1 MSKQN
6 PSSPLRLVRS
16 SDEGFLPFSQ
26 VHQLSAEQQAAVTHR
41 GSPLI
46 ITGAT
51 GTGKT
56 TVVIEAALS
65 RIAAGQNPD
74 SILIIAYGRERAS
87 EIRDAIVTRSA
98 KTAHEP
104 LARTFHSLAYSILKM
119 RTAENVREII
129 LLSGAE
135 QETFIAQLLAGDIED
150 GYQQWHADLQ
160 RTEQSLGEP
169 LQTQGFVRELRDLI
183 MRANERGI
191 TPDEL
196 ELRGKQL
203 GEKYWP
209 GAAQFWKRYLGAMTL
224 QEVLAGDAKVR
235 IDPSEIIN
243 TAINYLRSNS
253 ELLTELRARFSTIIV
268 DEFQESDPAQRNL
281 LHLLA
286 GQDLVIVTDA
296 ASAVGRFRGADPE
309 GVGAVLDAYVANGAM
324 KIELTTNFRGIPAV
338 HAVRLFSES
347 EEGQYIAYQFK
358 RAHLMGGVAYS
369 QMAVIVRS
377 HGQSAAAI
385 RRAFAQVGIP
395 TAGDVEAIANNAAI
409 APFLLAA
416 RVATG
421 AQPLNLDTAEKL
433 LTSEFGGATSVSLR
447 RTRAALLAARDE
459 ASDKRSG
466 TQLILDAITTGDV
479 AIEDSAELL
488 RIHELLAAAKK
499 SIAKKSATIHDLLWA
514 IWNNA
519 VTSENVKISESWR
532 TAALKGGSR
541 GAAADRDLDA
551 MIQLFDSAARHIERF
566 PGAKPELFLQEIEN
580 ETIVSDLI
588 TSRGVRP
595 DVVEILTVHSA
606 KGRQWSHVAVA
617 GVQEGTWPNLKQRS
631 SLLGAER
638 LVERVRH
645 GDELAQTTLDM
656 IAADS
661 LAQDEARLFHVA
673 TTRASESLL
682 VTAVAREDLT
692 PSIFFED
699 FAHSCGASDATI
711 EIPRPLTAPALVA
724 TLRRE
729 VTLSGNTD
737 AAALLKTLSANGIH
751 LAAPSQ
757 WLGAVPI
764 TTDAPVIDAGAPV
777 PVSPSGAENFTECGL
792 KWFLEKS
799 GGTDGDSTA
808 QLLGSVIHEFARLKV
823 DEPAITDE
831 QLQHKL
837 LESWPL
843 IDDSQGWISHAAL
856 ARAQKMLERFSV
868 FHSKSL
874 ADNNRS
880 VAGVERSFEITVGR
894 AVIRGNVD
902 RIEVDSDGKHYIIDF
917 KTGKKEISGD
927 DAKTNLQLACYQLG
941 VVLDGFA
948 EKLTSTAV
956 SGAQLVYLASKN
968 KSYSTRE
975 QDALVDVEATQTIL
989 EEIAVGMGGA
999 TFTARKNDMCKGC
1012 KVKPSCPLY
1021 LEGKAVHQ

>member
-1 MSKQN
+1 MSKQ
-6 PSSPLRLVRS
+6 PAQPLRLVRAAP
-16 SDEGFLPFSQ
+16 DPTEIT
-26 VHQLSAEQQAAVTHR
+26 LSEQQRAAVAHR

-46 ITGAT
+46 LTGAT

-56 TVVIEAALS
+56 TVLVEAALA
-65 RIAAGQNPD
+65 RIAAGQSPD
-74 SILIIAYGRERAS
+74 SILLLTYGRERAS
-87 EIRDAIVTRSA
+87 EMRDAIVTRSE
-98 KTAHEP
+98 KTAFEP

-119 RTAENVREII
+119 RTGDNFREIV

-135 QETFIAQLLAGDIED
+135 QETFISQLLDGDIED
-150 GYQQWHADLQ
+150 GYKKWHDDLQ
-160 RTEQSLGEP
+160 RSEQSLGEP

-191 TPDEL
+191 TPDDL
-196 ELRGKQL
+196 ALRGKQL
-203 GEKYWP
+203 GEKYWE
-209 GAAQFWKRYLGAMTL
+209 GAADFWNRYLGAMTL

-243 TAINYLRSNS
+243 SAINYLRANP
-253 ELLTELRARFSTIIV
+253 ELLAELRSRFTTIIV
-268 DEFQESDPAQRNL
+268 DEFQESDPAQRTL
-281 LHLLA
+281 LSLLA
-286 GQDLVIVTDA
+286 GSDLVIVADS

-309 GVGAVLDAYVANGAM
+309 GIAAVIDSYIAAGATEIA
-324 KIELTTNFRGIPAV
+324 LTTNYRGAPATQT
-338 HAVRLFSES
+338 ARLASES
-347 EEGQYIAYQFK
+347 EEAQYIAYNFK
-358 RAHLMGGVAYS
+358 RAHLMQGVPYS

-377 HGQSAAAI
+377 HGQTASAI
-385 RRAFAQVGIP
+385 RRAFSQVGIP
-395 TAGDVEAIANNAAI
+395 TAGDVEALANNAAI
-409 APFLLAA
+409 APFLLLA
-416 RVATG
+416 RVTTG

-488 RIHELLAAAKK
+488 RIHDLLELAKK

-519 VTSENVKISESWR
+519 VNSDNEKIAESWR

-551 MIQLFDSAARHIERF
+551 MIQLFDTAARHIERF
-566 PGAKPELFLQEIEN
+566 PGAKPDLFLEEIQR
-580 ETIVSDLI
+580 ETIVTDLI
-588 TSRGVRP
+588 TARGVRP

-606 KGRQWSHVAVA
+606 KGRQWQHVAVA
-617 GVQEGTWPNLKQRS
+617 GVQEGAWPNLKQRS

-645 GDELAQTTLDM
+645 GDELAQVALDM
-656 IAADS
+656 IAASS
-661 LAQDEARLFHVA
+661 LAEDEARLFHVA
-673 TTRASESLL
+673 TTRARESLL
-682 VTAVAREDLT
+682 VTAISREDET

-699 FAHSCGASDATI
+699 LAESLGTASS
-711 EIPRPLTAPALVA
+711 EVEVPRPLTASALVA

-729 VTLSGNTD
+729 VNLTGSAG
-737 AAALLKTLSANGIH
+737 AASLLKTLSANGIH
-751 LAAPSQ
+751 LAQPSQ
-757 WLGAVPI
+757 WLGTAPI
-764 TTDAPVIDAGAPV
+764 TSDLPVIDEGALV

-823 DEPAITDE
+823 EEPGITDE
-831 QLQHKL
+831 QLQKKL
-837 LESWPL
+837 VDSWPL
-843 IDDSQGWISHAAL
+843 IDDSQGWISKAAL
-856 ARAQKMLERFSV
+856 TRAKKMLERFSV
-868 FHSKSL
+868 FHLKSL
-874 ADNNRS
+874 ADNNRT
-880 VAGVERSFEITVGR
+880 VAGVEKSFEIIVGR
-894 AVIRGNVD
+894 ALIRGNVD
-902 RIEVDSDGKHYIIDF
+902 RIEVDGDGKHYIIDL
-917 KTGKKEISGD
+917 KTGKNEITAN

-941 VVLDGFA
+941 VVLDGFE
-948 EKLTSTAV
+948 EKLKSTEV
-956 SGAQLVYLASKN
+956 LGAQLVYLASKN

-975 QDALVDVEATQTIL
+975 QDALVDVEATTTIL
-989 EEIAVGMGGA
+989 EEIAVGMGAA
-999 TFTARKNDMCKGC
+999 TFTARKNDMCKQC

>member
-1 MSKQN
+1 
-6 PSSPLRLVRS
+6 VRTGS
-16 SDEGFLPFSQ
+16 EGFS
-26 VHQLSAEQQAAVTHR
+26 LSLDEAQHAAVAHR

-56 TVVIEAALS
+56 TVLIEAALS
-65 RIAAGQNPD
+65 RIAQGKSPD
-74 SILIIAYGRERAS
+74 SILLLTYGRERAS
-87 EIRDAIVTRSA
+87 ELRDAIVTRSE
-98 KTAHEP
+98 KTAFEP

-119 RTAENVREII
+119 RTGDAYREIV

-135 QETFIAQLLAGDIED
+135 QETYISDLLKGDIAD
-150 GYQQWHADLQ
+150 GYKKWHPDLH

-169 LQTQGFVRELRDLI
+169 LETQGFVRELRDLI

-191 TPDEL
+191 TPDQL
-196 ELRGKQL
+196 AARGKQL

-209 GAAQFWKRYLGAMTL
+209 GAADFWNRYLGSMVL
-224 QEVLAGDAKVR
+224 QEISAGDAKVR

-243 TAINYLRSNS
+243 TAINYLRTNP
-253 ELLTELRARFSTIIV
+253 ELLAELRNRFTTILV
-268 DEFQESDPAQRNL
+268 DEFQESDPAQRTL
-281 LHLLA
+281 LSLLA
-286 GQDLVIVTDA
+286 GADLVIVADA

-309 GVGAVLDAYVANGAM
+309 GVAAVIDSYLASGAT
-324 KIELTTNFRGIPAV
+324 KIELTTNYRGAPVAQV
-338 HAVRLFSES
+338 ARLTSES
-347 EEGQYIAYQFK
+347 EEAQYIAYQFK
-358 RAHLMGGVAYS
+358 RAHLMQGIPYS

-377 HGQSAAAI
+377 HGQTASAI
-385 RRAFAQVGIP
+385 RRAFSQVSIP
-395 TAGDVEAIANNAAI
+395 TAGDVEALANSAAI
-409 APFLLAA
+409 APFLLLA

-421 AQPLNLDTAEKL
+421 AQPLNFDTAEKL

-466 TQLILDAITTGDV
+466 TQLILDAILTGDV
-479 AIEDSAELL
+479 AIEDSSELL
-488 RIHELLAAAKK
+488 RIHTLLSVAKK
-499 SIAKKSATIHDLLWA
+499 SIAKKNATIHDLFWA

-519 VTSENVKISESWR
+519 SNSDNEKLADSWR
-532 TAALKGGSR
+532 AAALKGGSR

-566 PGAKPELFLQEIEN
+566 PGSKPDAFLEEIQR
-580 ETIVSDLI
+580 ETIVTDLI
-588 TSRGVRP
+588 TARGVRP

-606 KGRQWSHVAVA
+606 KGRQWRLVAVA
-617 GVQEGTWPNLKQRS
+617 GVQEGAWPNLKQRS

-645 GDELAQTTLDM
+645 GDEIAQVELDM
-656 IAADS
+656 IAAAS

-673 TTRASESLL
+673 TTRARESLL
-682 VTAVAREDLT
+682 VTAISREDET

-699 FAHSCGASDATI
+699 FAESLGTTELAV
-711 EIPRPLTAPALVA
+711 EVPRPLTASALVA

-729 VTLSGNTD
+729 VNLTGSTS
-737 AAALLKTLSANGIH
+737 AAALLKTLAANGIY
-751 LAAPSQ
+751 LAQPSQ
-757 WLGAVPI
+757 WLGSAPI
-764 TTDAPVIDAGAPV
+764 STDAPVISEGGLV

-823 DEPAITDE
+823 EEPGITDN
-831 QLQHKL
+831 QLQSKL
-837 LESWPL
+837 IDSWPL

-856 ARAQKMLERFSV
+856 ARAKKMLERFSV
-868 FHSKSL
+868 FHAKSL
-874 ADNNRS
+874 SDNNRT
-880 VAGVERSFEITVGR
+880 VAAVEKSFEITVGR
-894 AVIRGNVD
+894 ALIRGNVD
-902 RIEVDSDGKHYIIDF
+902 RIEVDSAGKHFIIDF
-917 KTGKKEISGD
+917 KTGKKEITGEE
-927 DAKTNLQLACYQLG
+927 AKTNLQLACYQLG
-941 VVLDGFA
+941 VILDGFD
-948 EKLTSTAV
+948 EKLASTEV

-975 QDALVDVEATQTIL
+975 QDSLGDVEATKEIL
-989 EEIAVGMGGA
+989 AEIAIGMGA
-999 TFTARKNDMCKGC
+999 ASFTARKNDMCKQC

>member
-1 MSKQN
+1 MSKN
-6 PSSPLRLVRS
+6 PSTPLRLVRREV
-16 SDEGFLPFSQ
+16 EGFS
-26 VHQLSAEQQAAVTHR
+26 LSLSNQQRACIDHR

-46 ITGAT
+46 ISGAT

-56 TVVIEAALS
+56 SVLIEAALS
-65 RIAAGQNPD
+65 RISAGQKPD
-74 SILIIAYGRERAS
+74 SILILTYGRDRAS
-87 EIRDAIVTRSA
+87 EIRDAIVTRSE
-98 KTAHEP
+98 KTAYEP

-119 RTAENVREII
+119 RTSDDYREIV

-135 QETFIAQLLAGDIED
+135 QETYISDLLKGDIED
-150 GYQQWHADLQ
+150 GYKSWHTDLY
-160 RTEQSLGEP
+160 RSPQSLGEP
-169 LQTQGFVRELRDLI
+169 LETQGFVRELRDLI

-191 TPDEL
+191 TPDQL
-196 ELRGKQL
+196 AMRGHQL

-209 GAAQFWKRYLGAMTL
+209 GAADFWKRYLGSMTL
-224 QEVLAGDAKVR
+224 QEISAGDAKVR

-243 TAINYLRSNS
+243 TAINYLQSNP
-253 ELLTELRARFSTIIV
+253 ELLAELRTRFTTIIV
-268 DEFQESDPAQRNL
+268 DEFQESDPAQRTL
-281 LHLLA
+281 LSLLA
-286 GQDLVIVTDA
+286 GSDLIIVADT

-309 GVGAVLDAYVANGAM
+309 GVSAVLDSYLAAGA
-324 KIELTTNFRGIPAV
+324 KEIALTENFRGAPDL
-338 HAVRLFSES
+338 HAARLTSES

-358 RAHLMGGVAYS
+358 RAHLMQGIPYS

-377 HGQSAAAI
+377 HGQAASAI
-385 RRAFAQVGIP
+385 RRAFSQVSIP
-395 TAGDVEAIANNAAI
+395 TAGDIEALANNAAI
-409 APFLLAA
+409 APFLLLA

-459 ASDKRSG
+459 VADKRSG
-466 TQLILDAITTGDV
+466 NQLIIDAILTGDI
-479 AIEDSAELL
+479 AIEDSAELM
-488 RIHELLAAAKK
+488 RVHTLLAAAKK
-499 SIAKKSATIHDLLWA
+499 SIAKKKATIHDLLWA
-514 IWNNA
+514 IWNTA
-519 VTSENVKISESWR
+519 QTSDGIKLSDAWR
-532 TAALKGGSR
+532 DAALRGGAR

-551 MIQLFDSAARHIERF
+551 MIQLFDTAARHIERF
-566 PGAKPELFLQEIEN
+566 PGAQPSAFLAEIEK
-580 ETIVSDLI
+580 ETIASDLI
-588 TSRGVRP
+588 TARGVRP

-606 KGRQWSHVAVA
+606 KGRQWQYVAVA
-617 GVQEGTWPNLKQRS
+617 GVQEGAWPNLKQRS

-645 GDELAQTTLDM
+645 GDELAKVTLDM
-656 IAADS
+656 IAASS
-661 LAQDEARLFHVA
+661 LAEDEARLFHVA
-673 TTRASESLL
+673 TTRARQSLL
-682 VTAVAREDLT
+682 VTAISREDET

-699 FAHSCGASDATI
+699 LAESLHSANSPV
-711 EIPRPLTAPALVA
+711 EVPRPLTASALVA

-729 VTLSGNTD
+729 VNLSSNKG
-737 AAALLKTLSANGIH
+737 AASLLKTLSSQGIH
-751 LAAPSQ
+751 LAQPSN
-757 WLGAVPI
+757 WLGSAPI
-764 TTDAPVIDAGAPV
+764 TSDLPVFDESALV

-823 DEPAITDE
+823 EEPGITDE
-831 QLQHKL
+831 QLQTKL
-837 LESWPL
+837 IDSWSL
-843 IDDSQGWISHAAL
+843 IDDSQGWISSASL
-856 ARAQKMLERFSV
+856 ARAKKMLERFSV

-874 ADNNRS
+874 SDNNRT
-880 VAGVERSFEITVGR
+880 VAGVEKSFEITVGR
-894 AVIRGNVD
+894 ALIRGNVD
-902 RIEVDSDGKHYIIDF
+902 RIEIDSDGKHYIIDF

-941 VVLDGFA
+941 VVLDGFE
-948 EKLTSTAV
+948 EKLTTTQV

-975 QDALVDVEATQTIL
+975 QDPLLDVEATTQIL

-999 TFTARKNDMCKGC
+999 SFTARKNDMCSQC

>member
-1 MSKQN
+1 MSKN
-6 PSSPLRLVRS
+6 PAAPLRLVRT
-16 SDEGFLPFSQ
+16 EAGGFS
-26 VHQLSAEQQAAVTHR
+26 LSLDSAQQAAVAHR
-41 GSPLI
+41 GSTLI
-46 ITGAT
+46 LKGAT

-56 TVVIEAALS
+56 TVLIEAALS
-65 RIAAGQNPD
+65 RIAAGQSPD
-74 SILIIAYGRERAS
+74 SILLLTYGRERAS
-87 EIRDAIVTRSA
+87 EIRDAIVTRSE
-98 KTAHEP
+98 KTAFEP

-119 RTAENVREII
+119 RTGDNYREIV

-135 QETFIAQLLAGDIED
+135 QETFISQLLDGDIED
-150 GYQQWHADLQ
+150 GYKQWHDDLKK
-160 RTEQSLGEP
+160 TEQSLGEP

-191 TPDEL
+191 TPDDL
-196 ELRGKQL
+196 ALRGKQL
-203 GEKYWP
+203 GEKYWE
-209 GAAQFWKRYLGAMTL
+209 GAAEFWKRYLGAMTL

-243 TAINYLRSNS
+243 SAINYLRANP
-253 ELLTELRARFSTIIV
+253 ELLAELRSRFTTIIV
-268 DEFQESDPAQRNL
+268 DEFQESDPAQRTL
-281 LHLLA
+281 LSLLA
-286 GQDLVIVTDA
+286 GSDLIIVADS

-309 GVGAVLDAYVANGAM
+309 GIDAVIDTYISQGAKV
-324 KIELTTNFRGIPAV
+324 IELTTNYRGAPTAQT
-338 HAVRLFSES
+338 ARLASES
-347 EEGQYIAYQFK
+347 EEAQYIAYQFK
-358 RAHLMGGVAYS
+358 RAHLMQGIPYS
-369 QMAVIVRS
+369 EMAVILRS
-377 HGQSAAAI
+377 HGQTASAI
-385 RRAFAQVGIP
+385 RRAFSQVSIP
-395 TAGDVEAIANNAAI
+395 TAGDVEALANNAAI
-409 APFLLAA
+409 APFLLLA

-459 ASDKRSG
+459 ANDKRSG
-466 TQLILDAITTGDV
+466 TQLILDAITSGDV

-488 RIHELLAAAKK
+488 RIHNLLALAKK
-499 SIAKKSATIHDLLWA
+499 SIAKKNATIHDLLWA

-519 VTSENVKISESWR
+519 TNSDNEKLADAWR
-532 TAALKGGSR
+532 EAALRGGSR

-566 PGAKPELFLQEIEN
+566 PGAKPDLFLSEIAN
-580 ETIVSDLI
+580 ETIVTDLI
-588 TSRGVRP
+588 TARGVRP

-606 KGRQWSHVAVA
+606 KGRQWRYVAVA
-617 GVQEGTWPNLKQRS
+617 GVQEGAWPNLKQRS

-645 GDELAQTTLDM
+645 GDELAQVTLDM
-656 IAADS
+656 IAASS
-661 LAQDEARLFHVA
+661 LAEDEARLFHVA
-673 TTRASESLL
+673 TTRARESLL
-682 VTAVAREDLT
+682 VTAISREDET

-699 FAHSCGASDATI
+699 LAESLGTADT
-711 EIPRPLTAPALVA
+711 EVEVPRPLTASALVA

-729 VTLSGNTD
+729 VNLTGNPS
-737 AAALLKTLSANGIH
+737 AASLLKTLSANGIH
-751 LAAPSQ
+751 LAQPSQ
-757 WLGAVPI
+757 WLGTTPI
-764 TTDAPVIDAGAPV
+764 SSELPVFDEGSLV

-808 QLLGSVIHEFARLKV
+808 QLLGSVIHEFARMKV
-823 DEPAITDE
+823 EEPGITDE
-831 QLQHKL
+831 ALQSKL
-837 LESWPL
+837 IDSWPL

-856 ARAQKMLERFSV
+856 ARAKKMLERFSI

-874 ADNNRS
+874 ADNNRT
-880 VAGVERSFEITVGR
+880 VAGVEKSFEITVGR
-894 AVIRGNVD
+894 ALIRGNVD

-941 VVLDGFA
+941 VVLDGFE
-948 EKLTSTAV
+948 EKLKSTQV

-975 QDALVDVEATQTIL
+975 QDALVDVEATTAIL

-999 TFTARKNDMCKGC
+999 TFTARKNDMCKQC

>member
-1 MSKQN
+1 
-6 PSSPLRLVRS
+6 VRA
-16 SDEGFLPFSQ
+16 DAGGFS
-26 VHQLSAEQQAAVTHR
+26 LSLDAAQKEAIAHR

-46 ITGAT
+46 LTGAT

-56 TVVIEAALS
+56 TVLIEAALS
-65 RIAAGQNPD
+65 RIASGQSPD
-74 SILIIAYGRERAS
+74 SILLLTYGRERAS
-87 EIRDAIVTRSA
+87 EIRDAIVTRSQQ
-98 KTAHEP
+98 TAFEP

-119 RTAENVREII
+119 RTGDAYREIV

-135 QETFIAQLLAGDIED
+135 QETYILDLLRGDIAD
-150 GYQQWHADLQ
+150 GYKEWHPDLH

-169 LQTQGFVRELRDLI
+169 LETQGFIRELRDLI

-191 TPDEL
+191 TPDQLAE
-196 ELRGKQL
+196 RGKQL

-209 GAAQFWKRYLGAMTL
+209 GAADFWKRYLGSMVL
-224 QEVLAGDAKVR
+224 QEISAGDAKVR

-243 TAINYLRSNS
+243 TAINYLQSNP
-253 ELLTELRARFSTIIV
+253 ELLAELRKRFTTIIV
-268 DEFQESDPAQRNL
+268 DEFQESDPAQRTL
-281 LHLLA
+281 LSLLA
-286 GQDLVIVTDA
+286 GTDLIIVADS

-309 GVGAVLDAYVANGAM
+309 GIAAVLDSYIEAGAIQ
-324 KIELTTNFRGIPAV
+324 IELTTNYRGTPA
-338 HAVRLFSES
+338 AQTARLHSES
-347 EEGQYIAYQFK
+347 EEAQYIAYQYK
-358 RAHLMGGVAYS
+358 RAHLMQGIPYS

-377 HGQSAAAI
+377 HGQTASAI

-395 TAGDVEAIANNAAI
+395 TAGDVEALANNAAI
-409 APFLLAA
+409 APFLLLA

-459 ASDKRSG
+459 ANDKRSG

-479 AIEDSAELL
+479 AIEDCAELL
-488 RIHELLAAAKK
+488 RIHTLLSLAKK
-499 SIAKKSATIHDLLWA
+499 SIAKKNPTIHDLLWA

-519 VTSENVKISESWR
+519 VTDSNEKLADVWR
-532 TAALKGGSR
+532 ATALRGGSR
-541 GAAADRDLDA
+541 GAATDRDLDA

-566 PGAKPELFLQEIEN
+566 PGSKPDSFLTEIAK
-580 ETIVSDLI
+580 ETIVTDLI
-588 TSRGVRP
+588 TARGVRP

-606 KGRQWSHVAVA
+606 KGRQWRYVTVA
-617 GVQEGTWPNLKQRS
+617 GVQEGIWPNLKQRS

-645 GDELAQTTLDM
+645 GDEIAQVDLDM
-656 IAADS
+656 IAASS
-661 LAQDEARLFHVA
+661 LVQDEARLFHVA
-673 TTRASESLL
+673 TTRARESLL
-682 VTAVAREDLT
+682 ITAITAEDQA

-699 FAHSCGASDATI
+699 FARSLGTADS
-711 EIPRPLTAPALVA
+711 EVEVPRPLTATALVA

-729 VTLSGNTD
+729 VNLSGNI
-737 AAALLKTLSANGIH
+737 AAATLLKTLGANGIQ
-751 LAAPSQ
+751 LAQPSK
-757 WLGAVPI
+757 WLGSAPI
-764 TTDAPVIDAGAPV
+764 TTEAPVIDAGALV

-823 DEPAITDE
+823 EEPGITDE
-831 QLQHKL
+831 QLQSKL
-837 LESWPL
+837 IDSWPL
-843 IDDSQGWISHAAL
+843 IDDNQGWISHASL
-856 ARAQKMLERFSV
+856 ARAKMMLNRFSV
-868 FHSKSL
+868 FHTKSL
-874 ADNNRS
+874 SDNNRT
-880 VAGVERSFEITVGR
+880 VAAVEKSFEITLGR
-894 AVIRGNVD
+894 ALIKGNVD
-902 RIEVDSDGKHYIIDF
+902 RIEVDRDGKHFIIDF
-917 KTGKKEISGD
+917 KTGKKEITGD

-941 VVLDGFA
+941 VVLDGFK
-948 EKLTSTAV
+948 EKLSSTQV

-975 QDALVDVEATQTIL
+975 QDVLSDVDATKSIL

-999 TFTARKNDMCKGC
+999 TFTARKNVMCKLC

>member
-1 MSKQN
+1 MRADVGGFSL
-6 PSSPLRLVRS
+6 SL
-16 SDEGFLPFSQ
+16 SDEQKF
-26 VHQLSAEQQAAVTHR
+26 AIAHR

-46 ITGAT
+46 LTGAT

-56 TVVIEAALS
+56 TVLIEAALS
-65 RIAAGQNPD
+65 RIAAGQSPD
-74 SILIIAYGRERAS
+74 SILLLTYGRERAS
-87 EIRDAIVTRSA
+87 EIRDAIVTRSD
-98 KTAHEP
+98 KTAFEP

-119 RTAENVREII
+119 RTGDHYREIV

-135 QETFIAQLLAGDIED
+135 QETYISDLLQGDIAD
-150 GYQQWHADLQ
+150 GYQQWHPDLH
-160 RTEQSLGEP
+160 RTDQSLGEP

-191 TPDEL
+191 TPDQL
-196 ELRGKQL
+196 ADHGKQL

-209 GAAQFWKRYLGAMTL
+209 GAADFWKRYLGAMTL
-224 QEVLAGDAKVR
+224 QEISAGDAKIR

-243 TAINYLRSNS
+243 TAINYLQSNP
-253 ELLTELRARFSTIIV
+253 ELLAELRKRFTTIIV
-268 DEFQESDPAQRNL
+268 DEFQESDPAQRAL
-281 LHLLA
+281 LSLLA
-286 GQDLVIVTDA
+286 SSDLIIVADS

-309 GVGAVLDAYVANGAM
+309 GVATVIDSYIASGAT
-324 KIELTTNFRGIPAV
+324 KIELTINFRGAPDTQTA
-338 HAVRLFSES
+338 RLLSES
-347 EEGQYIAYQFK
+347 EEAQYVAYQFK
-358 RAHLMGGVAYS
+358 RAHLMQGIPYS

-377 HGQSAAAI
+377 HGQTASAI

-395 TAGDVEAIANNAAI
+395 TAGDVEALANNAAI
-409 APFLLAA
+409 APFLLLA

-421 AQPLNLDTAEKL
+421 SQPLNLDTAEKL

-466 TQLILDAITTGDV
+466 TQLILDAILTGDV
-479 AIEDSAELL
+479 AIEDSSELL
-488 RIHELLAAAKK
+488 RIHTLLAAAKK
-499 SIAKKSATIHDLLWA
+499 SITKKSPTIHDLLWA

-519 VTSENVKISESWR
+519 LSSENEKLFDVWR
-532 TAALKGGSR
+532 AAALRGGLR
-541 GAAADRDLDA
+541 GASADRDLDA

-566 PGAKPELFLQEIEN
+566 PGSKPDSFLTEIAK
-580 ETIVSDLI
+580 ETIVTDLI
-588 TSRGVRP
+588 TARGVRP

-606 KGRQWSHVAVA
+606 KGRQWRYVAVA

-645 GDELAQTTLDM
+645 GDEIAKVELDM
-656 IAADS
+656 IAASS
-661 LAQDEARLFHVA
+661 LAEDEARLFHVA
-673 TTRASESLL
+673 TTRARDSLL
-682 VTAVAREDLT
+682 VTAITAEDQA

-699 FAHSCGASDATI
+699 LAQSFDTSDS
-711 EIPRPLTAPALVA
+711 EVEVPRPLTASALVA

-729 VTLSGNTD
+729 VNLSGNKD

-751 LAAPSQ
+751 LAQPSQ
-757 WLGAVPI
+757 WLGSAPI
-764 TTDAPVIDAGAPV
+764 TTDSPVIDAGALV

-823 DEPAITDE
+823 EEPGITDE
-831 QLQHKL
+831 QLQSKL
-837 LESWPL
+837 IDSWPL
-843 IDDSQGWISHAAL
+843 IDDSQGWISHASL
-856 ARAQKMLERFSV
+856 ARAKKMLERFSV
-868 FHSKSL
+868 FHTKSL
-874 ADNNRS
+874 SDNNRT
-880 VAGVERSFEITVGR
+880 VAAVEKSFEITLGR
-894 AVIRGNVD
+894 ALIKGSVD
-902 RIEVDSDGKHYIIDF
+902 RIEVDSNGKHFIIDF

-941 VVLDGFA
+941 VVLDGFK
-948 EKLTSTAV
+948 EKLSSTQV
-956 SGAQLVYLASKN
+956 TGAQLVYLASKN

-975 QDALVDVEATQTIL
+975 QDALLDVDATTAIL

-999 TFTARKNDMCKGC
+999 TFTARKNDMCKLC

>member
-1 MSKQN
+1 VSKQS

-16 SDEGFLPFSQ
+16 HDEGFLPFTRKIT
-26 VHQLSAEQQAAVTHR
+26 LSAEQQAVVAHR
-41 GSPLI
+41 GTPLI

-56 TVVIEAALS
+56 TVLIEAALA
-65 RIAAGQNPD
+65 RIEAGQSPD
-74 SILIIAYGRERAS
+74 SILLLTYGRERAS
-87 EIRDAIVTRSA
+87 EMRDAIVTRST
-98 KTAHEP
+98 KTAYEP

-119 RTAENVREII
+119 RTADNFRDII

-150 GYQQWHADLQ
+150 GYQQWHEDLQ

-243 TAINYLRSNS
+243 TAINYLTANP
-253 ELLTELRARFSTIIV
+253 ELLAELRGRFTTIIV

-281 LHLLA
+281 LKLLA
-286 GQDLVIVTDA
+286 GDDLVIVADA

-309 GVGAVLDAYVANGAM
+309 GIAAVLDSYLALAGK
-324 KIELTTNFRGIPAV
+324 KIELTSNFRGAPSVQVA
-338 HAVRLFSES
+338 RLLSES
-347 EEGQYIAYQFK
+347 EEAQFIAHQFK
-358 RAHLMGGVAYS
+358 RAHLMHGIAYS

-377 HGQSAAAI
+377 HGQSSAAI
-385 RRAFAQVGIP
+385 RRAFAQVAIP
-395 TAGDVEAIANNAAI
+395 TAGDIEALANNAAI
-409 APFLLAA
+409 APFLLLAKVAA
-416 RVATG
+416 G

-459 ASDKRSG
+459 SQDKRSG

-488 RIHELLAAAKK
+488 RIHNLLTAAKK

-514 IWNNA
+514 IWSSA
-519 VTSENVKISESWR
+519 VNSDNEKISESWR
-532 TAALKGGSR
+532 ATALKGGAR
-541 GAAADRDLDA
+541 GASADRDLDA
-551 MIQLFDSAARHIERF
+551 MIQFFDSAARHIERF
-566 PGAKPELFLQEIEN
+566 PGAKPQIFLQELEN
-580 ETIVSDLI
+580 ETIVTDLI

-606 KGRQWSHVAVA
+606 KGRQWRYIAVA
-617 GVQEGTWPNLKQRS
+617 GVQEGNWPNLKQRS

-645 GDELAQTTLDM
+645 GDDLPQTTLDI
-656 IAADS
+656 IAASS
-661 LAQDEARLFHVA
+661 LAEDEARLFHVA
-673 TTRASESLL
+673 TTRAADSLL
-682 VTAVAREDLT
+682 VTAITSEDQS

-699 FAHSCGASDATI
+699 FAEFHRVSAQPLSV
-711 EIPRPLTAPALVA
+711 PRPLTAAALVA

-729 VTLSGNTD
+729 VNLAGSTE
-737 AAALLKTLSANGIH
+737 AASLLKSLGNNGIQ
-751 LAAPSQ
+751 LAQPSQ
-757 WLGAVPI
+757 WLGAAPI
-764 TTDAPVIDAGAPV
+764 TTEAPVIADDAPV
-777 PVSPSGAENFTECGL
+777 PVSPSGAESFTECGL

-823 DEPAITDE
+823 EEPAITDD
-831 QLQHKL
+831 QLQRKL

-843 IDDSQGWISHAAL
+843 IDDSQGWISKAAL
-856 ARAQKMLERFSV
+856 ARAQKMLERFSI

-874 ADNNRS
+874 SENDRT
-880 VAGVERSFEITVGR
+880 VAGVEQSFEITVGR
-894 AVIRGNVD
+894 AKIRGNVD
-902 RIEVDSDGKHYIIDF
+902 RIEVDSEGKHYIIDF
-917 KTGKKEISGD
+917 KTGKKEISAA
-927 DAKTNLQLACYQLG
+927 DAKSNLQLACYQLG
-941 VVLDGFA
+941 VVLNGFEA
-948 EKLTSTAV
+948 KLKSTQV

-975 QDALVDVEATQTIL
+975 QDALVDVAATQTIL

>member
-1 MSKQN
+1 MSKN
-6 PSSPLRLVRS
+6 PSAPLRLVRA
-16 SDEGFLPFSQ
+16 DAGGFS
-26 VHQLSAEQQAAVTHR
+26 LSLDAAQQEAIAHR

-46 ITGAT
+46 LTGAT

-56 TVVIEAALS
+56 TVIIEAALS
-65 RIAAGQNPD
+65 RIAAGQSPD
-74 SILIIAYGRERAS
+74 SILLLTYGRERAS
-87 EIRDAIVTRSA
+87 EIRDAIVTRSQQ
-98 KTAHEP
+98 TAFEP

-119 RTAENVREII
+119 RTADTYREIV

-135 QETFIAQLLAGDIED
+135 QETYILDLLRGDIAD
-150 GYQQWHADLQ
+150 GYKQWHPDLH

-169 LQTQGFVRELRDLI
+169 LETQGFVRELRDLI

-191 TPDEL
+191 TPDQLAE
-196 ELRGKQL
+196 RGKQL

-209 GAAQFWKRYLGAMTL
+209 GAADFWKRYLGSMVL
-224 QEVLAGDAKVR
+224 QEISAGDAKVR

-243 TAINYLRSNS
+243 TAINYLQSNP
-253 ELLTELRARFSTIIV
+253 ELLAELRKRFTTIIV
-268 DEFQESDPAQRNL
+268 DEFQESDPAQRTL
-281 LHLLA
+281 LSLLA
-286 GQDLVIVTDA
+286 GTDLIIAADS

-309 GVGAVLDAYVANGAM
+309 GVAAVIDSYIEAGAIQ
-324 KIELTTNFRGIPAV
+324 IELTTNYRGAPIAQT
-338 HAVRLFSES
+338 ARLHSES
-347 EEGQYIAYQFK
+347 EEAQYIAYQYK
-358 RAHLMGGVAYS
+358 RAHLMHGIPYS

-377 HGQSAAAI
+377 HGQTASAI

-395 TAGDVEAIANNAAI
+395 TAGDVEALATNAAI
-409 APFLLAA
+409 APFLLLA

-433 LTSEFGGATSVSLR
+433 LTAEFGGATSVSLR

-488 RIHELLAAAKK
+488 RIHTLLSLAKK
-499 SIAKKSATIHDLLWA
+499 SIAKKNPTIHDLLWA

-519 VTSENVKISESWR
+519 VTNSNEKLADVWR
-532 TAALKGGSR
+532 AAALRGGSR

-566 PGAKPELFLQEIEN
+566 PGSKPDSFLTEIAK
-580 ETIVSDLI
+580 ETIVTDLI
-588 TSRGVRP
+588 TARGVRP

-606 KGRQWSHVAVA
+606 KGRQWRYVCVA

-645 GDELAQTTLDM
+645 GDELAQVALDM
-656 IAADS
+656 IAASS
-661 LAQDEARLFHVA
+661 LAEDEARLFHVA
-673 TTRASESLL
+673 TTRARESLL
-682 VTAVAREDLT
+682 VTAITAEDQA

-699 FAHSCGASDATI
+699 FAQSLGTADS
-711 EIPRPLTAPALVA
+711 EVEVPRPLTATALVA

-729 VTLSGNTD
+729 VNLSGNTD
-737 AAALLKTLSANGIH
+737 AAALLKTLGANGIH
-751 LAAPSQ
+751 LAQPSQ
-757 WLGAVPI
+757 WLGSAPI
-764 TTDAPVIDAGAPV
+764 TTDAPVIDAGLLV

-808 QLLGSVIHEFARLKV
+808 QLLGSVIHEFARIKV
-823 DEPAITDE
+823 EEPGITDE
-831 QLQHKL
+831 QLQTKL
-837 LESWPL
+837 IESWPL
-843 IDDSQGWISHAAL
+843 IDDSQGWISHESL
-856 ARAQKMLERFSV
+856 ARAKKMLERFSI
-868 FHSKSL
+868 FHTKSL
-874 ADNNRS
+874 ADNNRT
-880 VAGVERSFEITVGR
+880 VAAVEKSFEITVGR
-894 AVIRGNVD
+894 ALIKGSVD
-902 RIEVDSDGKHYIIDF
+902 RIEVDSDGKHFIIDF
-917 KTGKKEISGD
+917 KTGKKEITGE

-941 VVLDGFA
+941 VILDGFT
-948 EKLTSTAV
+948 EKLTSTQV

-975 QDALVDVEATQTIL
+975 QDALSDVDATKSIL

-999 TFTARKNDMCKGC
+999 TFTARKNDMCKLC

>member
-1 MSKQN
+1 MSKN
-6 PSSPLRLVRS
+6 PSAPLRLVRA
-16 SDEGFLPFSQ
+16 DAGGFS
-26 VHQLSAEQQAAVTHR
+26 LSLDAAQQEAIAHR

-46 ITGAT
+46 LTGAT

-56 TVVIEAALS
+56 TVIIEAALS
-65 RIAAGQNPD
+65 RIAAGQSAD
-74 SILIIAYGRERAS
+74 SILLLTYGRERAS
-87 EIRDAIVTRSA
+87 EIRDAIVTRSQQ
-98 KTAHEP
+98 TAFEP

-119 RTAENVREII
+119 RTADAYREIV

-135 QETFIAQLLAGDIED
+135 QETYILDLLRGDIAD
-150 GYQQWHADLQ
+150 GYKQWHPDLH

-169 LQTQGFVRELRDLI
+169 LETQGFVRELRDLI

-191 TPDEL
+191 TPDHLAE
-196 ELRGKQL
+196 RGKQL
-203 GEKYWP
+203 REKYWP
-209 GAAQFWKRYLGAMTL
+209 GAADFWKRYLGSMVL
-224 QEVLAGDAKVR
+224 QEISAGDAKVR

-243 TAINYLRSNS
+243 TAINYLQSNP
-253 ELLTELRARFSTIIV
+253 ELLAELRKRFTTIIV
-268 DEFQESDPAQRNL
+268 DEFQESDPAQRTL
-281 LHLLA
+281 LSLLA
-286 GQDLVIVTDA
+286 GTDLMIVADS

-309 GVGAVLDAYVANGAM
+309 GVAAVIDSYIAKGAIQ
-324 KIELTTNFRGIPAV
+324 IELTTNYRGTPDAQT
-338 HAVRLFSES
+338 ARLHSES
-347 EEGQYIAYQFK
+347 EEAQYIAYQYK
-358 RAHLMGGVAYS
+358 RAHLMQGIPYS

-377 HGQSAAAI
+377 HGQTASAI

-395 TAGDVEAIANNAAI
+395 TAGDVEALATNAAI
-409 APFLLAA
+409 APFLLLA

-479 AIEDSAELL
+479 AIEDCAELL
-488 RIHELLAAAKK
+488 RIHTLLSLAKK
-499 SIAKKSATIHDLLWA
+499 SIAKKNPTIHDLLWA

-519 VTSENVKISESWR
+519 VTNSNEKLADVWR
-532 TAALKGGSR
+532 AAALRGGSR

-566 PGAKPELFLQEIEN
+566 PGSKPDSFLTEIAK
-580 ETIVSDLI
+580 ETIVTDLI
-588 TSRGVRP
+588 TARGVRP

-606 KGRQWSHVAVA
+606 KGRQWRYVCVA

-645 GDELAQTTLDM
+645 GDELAQVALDM
-656 IAADS
+656 IAASS
-661 LAQDEARLFHVA
+661 LAEDEARLFHVA
-673 TTRASESLL
+673 TTRARESLL
-682 VTAVAREDLT
+682 VTAITAEDQA

-699 FAHSCGASDATI
+699 FAQSLGTADS
-711 EIPRPLTAPALVA
+711 EVEVPRPLTATALVA

-729 VTLSGNTD
+729 VNLSGNTD
-737 AAALLKTLSANGIH
+737 AAALLKTLGANGIH
-751 LAAPSQ
+751 LAQPSQ
-757 WLGAVPI
+757 WLGSAPI
-764 TTDAPVIDAGAPV
+764 TTDAPVIDAGVLV

-808 QLLGSVIHEFARLKV
+808 QLLGSVIHEFARIKV
-823 DEPAITDE
+823 EEPGITDE
-831 QLQHKL
+831 QLQTKL
-837 LESWPL
+837 IESWPL
-843 IDDSQGWISHAAL
+843 IDDSQGWISHESL
-856 ARAQKMLERFSV
+856 ARAKKMLERFSI
-868 FHSKSL
+868 FHTKSL
-874 ADNNRS
+874 ADNNRTI
-880 VAGVERSFEITVGR
+880 AGVEKNFEITVGR
-894 AVIRGNVD
+894 ALIKGSVD
-902 RIEVDSDGKHYIIDF
+902 RIEVDSDGKHFIIDF
-917 KTGKKEISGD
+917 KTGKKEITGE

-941 VVLDGFA
+941 VILDGFT
-948 EKLTSTAV
+948 EKLTSTQV

-968 KSYSTRE
+968 KSYSSRE
-975 QDALVDVEATQTIL
+975 QDELSDVDATKSIL

-999 TFTARKNDMCKGC
+999 TFTARKNDMCKLC